1 MACLLVNKQPSKENS
16 RTIVVDSKTCIE
28 MNQES
33 VVFALAQSI
42 PEPQLLGDTAEVKL
56 FGSQVKQL
64 MKAGVAL
71 AEEDISGLGTW
82 SSSHPFFC

>member
-1 MACLLVNKQPSKENS
+1 
-16 RTIVVDSKTCIE
+16 

-33 VVFALAQSI
+33 VLFALAQSI
-42 PEPQLLGDTAEVKL
+42 PEPHLGDTEVKL

-64 MKAGVAL
+64 MKAGVAF

-82 SSSHPFFC
+82 SFILLLSSFGLDFTSIKYKELI